1 MRTCVPGL
9 SADNGLKYLAA
20 KSWALVLNSFV
31 FLNTGIVP
39 YGHSMSFLYVL
50 LLLVWFFSSCL
61 DNDGFILTK
70 TIARFKT
77 HIFKNLKCM

>member
-50 LLLVWFFSSCL
+50 LLLV
-61 DNDGFILTK
+61 
-70 TIARFKT
+70 
-77 HIFKNLKCM
+77 